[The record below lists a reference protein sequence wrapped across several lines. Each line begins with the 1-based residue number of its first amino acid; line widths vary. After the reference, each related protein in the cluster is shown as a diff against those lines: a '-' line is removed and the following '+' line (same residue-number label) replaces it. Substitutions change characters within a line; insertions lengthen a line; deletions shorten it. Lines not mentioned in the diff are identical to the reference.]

1 MQEQLWNQL
10 VQTLQEK
17 ANLSPDQ
24 AQQVAQV
31 VSDFAQQ
38 HLGDLLK
45 LGLKKAA
52 RAACSAAWAGCS
64 SAANIAPTGADS
76 WCAGGYLQPRGGGLR

>member
-24 AQQVAQV
+24 ANQVAQV

-38 HLGDLLK
+38 HIGDLLK
-45 LGLKKAA
+45 LGAEQGGEGGML
-52 RAACSAAWAGCS
+52 G
-64 SAANIAPTGADS
+64 NI
-76 WCAGGYLQPRGGGLR
+76 GGMFNRG

>member
-24 AQQVAQV
+24 ANQVAQV

-38 HLGDLLK
+38 HGAQQRQQHSQNSS
-45 LGLKKAA
+45 GG
-52 RAACSAAWAGCS
+52 AGKS
-64 SAANIAPTGADS
+64 DSPHGPPSGTPGAS
-76 WCAGGYLQPRGGGLR
+76 NGQRHGKP

>member
-24 AQQVAQV
+24 ANQVAQV

-38 HLGDLLK
+38 HIGDLLK
-45 LGLKKAA
+45 LGAE
-52 RAACSAAWAGCS
+52 
-64 SAANIAPTGADS
+64 
-76 WCAGGYLQPRGGGLR
+76 QGGGGGMLGNIGGMFNRG